1 MKTAE
6 FFATHPVFTR
16 TEFAALLHATGTTAP
31 GTVTQL
37 LQHHVKTGRLLLV
50 RSGLYVVLPPGADPD
65 RWPVDLFLVSS
76 RLADDAVLS
85 YHSALEFLG
94 YAYSTQQR
102 VIITTRHSLRPFRF
116 RGTDVVG
123 TKPPAGLLGRDA
135 DLMLVE
141 QVDRQGLLVRVT
153 SPERTLVDVLDRPRL
168 AGTWEEIWRS
178 LESIPAV
185 DVEHVVAYASLLSS
199 ATTVARV
206 GFFLEQH
213 RSRIR
218 VTGHQLQILHAL
230 QPASVS
236 YLDKGARG
244 TLVRQWNLVVPE
256 EVLHRSWEEPA

>member
-1 MKTAE
+1 LSFHRVRTLTDGRLT
-6 FFATHPVFTR
+6 FFSSVRALPTMLSSRTIPPSNSWDMHIPRNNASSSPLATHC
-16 TEFAALLHATGTTAP
+16 A
-31 GTVTQL
+31 
-37 LQHHVKTGRLLLV
+37 
-50 RSGLYVVLPPGADPD
+50 
-65 RWPVDLFLVSS
+65 
-76 RLADDAVLS
+76 
-85 YHSALEFLG
+85 
-94 YAYSTQQR
+94 
-102 VIITTRHSLRPFRF
+102 FRF